1 MLLVKKEKRVG
12 ERRYKKRERAGE
24 RSGMNKLMRKEIGS
38 DRKYTTGDWSVGDD
52 QGEGQSGVFLSLV
65 GGGVCGVSL

>member
-52 QGEGQSGVFLSLV
+52 QGEG
-65 GGGVCGVSL
+65 